1 MDSKTIILIERI
13 KREMEK
19 VLNKNP
25 TFTGNIKINF
35 FLGGVT
41 NITVT
46 ESFKI
51 EK

>member
-1 MDSKTIILIERI
+1 MNSKTIIAIESI
-13 KREMEK
+13 KRKLEEA
-19 VLNKNP
+19 LEKNP

-41 NITVT
+41 NLTVT

-51 EK
+51 K

>member
-1 MDSKTIILIERI
+1 MDNETVIERI
-13 KREMEK
+13 KKELEK
-19 VLNKNP
+19 VLEKNP

-41 NITVT
+41 NLTVT

-51 EK
+51 K

>member
-1 MDSKTIILIERI
+1 MDSKVIITIERI
-13 KREMEK
+13 KRELEK
-19 VLNKNP
+19 ILEENP

-41 NITVT
+41 NLTKT

-51 EK
+51 EE